1 MISYHRLSYIVE
13 NILNLTG
20 GQTKQISDTSYSA
33 NTTRI
38 SKWEIRS
45 EVNNKKYFKKFISFA
60 VNLHVFQWEISLLGD
75 WRKKLKITHK
85 KVLNFRMFL

>member
-45 EVNNKKYFKKFISFA
+45 EVNNKKYFKKLVYFICCKSTRFS
-60 VNLHVFQWEISLLGD
+60 VRNFIVRWLE
-75 WRKKLKITHK
+75 KKIK
-85 KVLNFRMFL
+85 NNS